1 MCQPCTA
8 QGNKLSSLDD
18 AQKLAKLPC
27 LRTLRLSANPMC
39 EHPAYWTAIRRQLPN
54 LRSLDGAFGAL
65 ASATDDEDGA
75 LLSIPEPTPWL
86 EGFSWGD
93 DPSGGPRLL
102 IPRPGALWGSTH
114 DFGVHEHRD
123 SNVGQVCVAVYDWER
138 RELCFTQVCTSYFLL
153 PTSYLL
159 LPTDAAA
166 ASSASHRPTVPP
178 DAAPTA
184 AA

>member
-93 DPSGGPRLL
+93 DPSGGTELKGGEEFQKVVTDCKRLSARAQSL
-102 IPRPGALWGSTH
+102 LA
-114 DFGVHEHRD
+114 EHR
-123 SNVGQVCVAVYDWER
+123 
-138 RELCFTQVCTSYFLL
+138 
-153 PTSYLL
+153 
-159 LPTDAAA
+159 
-166 ASSASHRPTVPP
+166 ASAT
-178 DAAPTA
+178 
-184 AA
+184 